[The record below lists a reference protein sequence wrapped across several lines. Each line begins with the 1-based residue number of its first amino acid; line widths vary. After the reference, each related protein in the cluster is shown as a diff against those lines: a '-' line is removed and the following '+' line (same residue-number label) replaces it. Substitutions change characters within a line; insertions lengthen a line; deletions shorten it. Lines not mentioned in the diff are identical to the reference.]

1 MDFNL
6 FFDIFKISLLNFN
19 KIILY
24 LQIVKKKNS
33 YFRKIKKILDKNN
46 FSFQLFN
53 RTLLHA
59 ETVSLLSD
67 DNYDDVVVSNKLLK
81 NKKLISE
88 LKKNFRIVVKADR
101 IKLFYEKYTLNF
113 YLINFDQKFL
123 NFNGFK
129 IETQYF
135 KKSKKIDILNNMYFA
150 PKYSDKIFNKIFY
163 PKYIEILLSSLL
175 DKDKNIIAKFKN
187 FLLCVTY
194 ILFFRKYSRYELNFK
209 IKDLYKLN
217 LFKLIINGFKK
228 FKKEKSIST

>member
-24 LQIVKKKNS
+24 LQIVKKKNY
-33 YFRKIKKILDKNN
+33 YFRKIKKILYKNN
-46 FSFQLFN
+46 FSFQLLN

-123 NFNGFK
+123 NFNGK
-129 IETQYF
+129 LKPNILKVKKNRYF
-135 KKSKKIDILNNMYFA
+135 K
-150 PKYSDKIFNKIFY
+150 
-163 PKYIEILLSSLL
+163 
-175 DKDKNIIAKFKN
+175 
-187 FLLCVTY
+187 
-194 ILFFRKYSRYELNFK
+194 
-209 IKDLYKLN
+209 
-217 LFKLIINGFKK
+217 
-228 FKKEKSIST
+228 